1 MAARKY
7 EQFQLSLEKEVVTLY
22 ANIPILAVGA
32 VGVLD
37 PKKNQ
42 GIYSVVRNSVG
53 NYTISFGA
61 IAPLHLDKY
70 MRLISAN
77 AQILQSTTP
86 TTVTSMVI
94 THDDTASVTC
104 SITIQFYGPSSSSS
118 SLPLG
123 GAASFALLASSAITN
138 TGSSVITGDIGTSPG
153 TSITGFPP
161 GTFSGQ
167 EHIADSTS
175 QKAQVDATAAFNAM
189 QTQGLAGTVI
199 PSALDGQTLVPG
211 AYQFTSGAAT
221 LAQSGNGTLT
231 FNGQGQYIIYTA
243 STLTTGAGG
252 IPTMT
257 LTNGAKASDIYFVVN
272 SSATINSGSAGT
284 FQGSILSKVSITD
297 TLGGIVNGHLIA
309 LTGAIT
315 LSAATTASVAPVP
328 ALSAAEIDS
337 GATVLLTSILKN
349 STV

>member
-1 MAARKY
+1 
-7 EQFQLSLEKEVVTLY
+7 
-22 ANIPILAVGA
+22 
-32 VGVLD
+32 
-37 PKKNQ
+37 
-42 GIYSVVRNSVG
+42 
-53 NYTISFGA
+53 
-61 IAPLHLDKY
+61 
-70 MRLISAN
+70 
-77 AQILQSTTP
+77 
-86 TTVTSMVI
+86 
-94 THDDTASVTC
+94 
-104 SITIQFYGPSSSSS
+104 
-118 SLPLG
+118 
-123 GAASFALLASSAITN
+123 
-138 TGSSVITGDIGTSPG
+138 
-153 TSITGFPP
+153 
-161 GTFSGQ
+161 
-167 EHIADSTS
+167 
-175 QKAQVDATAAFNAM
+175 M

-337 GATVLLTSILKN
+337 GATILLTSILKN